1 MYKLIVLLFG
11 FILLSTVSSAQYS
24 VNKTKYDHKTYVFQ
38 PGDPYNPTVAGV
50 ASLFVPG
57 LGQMLSG
64 EGGRGAG
71 FLAGYAACYVVS
83 YVGATNAIN
92 NISTGGDGSTGS
104 GLMLVGLGGAI
115 GVGIWSIVDAVK
127 VAKVNNLAF
136 RDQNKTS
143 MNLRIEPY
151 FDQIKMQNNTSSVS
165 TGLSFKITF

>member
-1 MYKLIVLLFG
+1 MYKLIIFSLG
-11 FILLSTVSSAQYS
+11 FILLSSVSSAQYS
-24 VNKTKYDHKTYVFQ
+24 VNKTKYDHETYVFQ

-50 ASLFVPG
+50 ASFFVPG

-71 FLAGYAACYVVS
+71 FFVGYAACYVVS

-92 NISTGGDGSTGS
+92 SISTGGDGSTGS
-104 GLMLVGLGGAI
+104 ALMLVGLGGAV

-143 MNLRIEPY
+143 LNLRVEPY
-151 FDQIKMQNNTSSVS
+151 LDQIELQNNTSRVS
-165 TGLSFKITF
+165 AGLSFRITF